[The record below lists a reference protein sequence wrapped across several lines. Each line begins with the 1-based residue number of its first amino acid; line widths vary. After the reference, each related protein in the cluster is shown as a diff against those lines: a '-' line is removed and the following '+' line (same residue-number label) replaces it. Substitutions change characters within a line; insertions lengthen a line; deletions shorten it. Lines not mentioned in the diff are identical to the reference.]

1 MKILFLV
8 GGSRA
13 GIDLFQSLLDGHP
26 QILQFPGIIHTNKNS
41 LKKLSSKNGEELYK
55 NFINDY
61 RHFFDSRLNKVERHY
76 MLGKN
81 KNEYYTVD
89 EEKFKYNFNKNFY
102 QISKSNNKNQLY
114 KNLIALHI
122 SYAETCNH
130 KIDLKKIMAI
140 NCHLVSSAAQ
150 LAKKLDN
157 IEFDII
163 HTIRNPLSSV
173 SSIITNWLQYDDG
186 KHFFAKSI
194 FGELDLI
201 VNGIKKLIKIN
212 KKIILIQLEMLHTKH
227 SQVINDFCKIYNLSY
242 NKCLEHSTYFNLDWW
257 GDVVSGKDLNGI
269 NKNFSIKFNEN
280 NFYERDIKFLEY
292 ILNDYMLFY
301 NYNFTRKI
309 SNISINFLPL
319 KCEILTWK
327 NSLKQKNIK
336 NILSI
341 PLFYFFRILFVNKF
355 SQKNLK
361 MPISLGAK

>member
-1 MKILFLV
+1 MKILYLV

-130 KIDLKKIMAI
+130 KID
-140 NCHLVSSAAQ
+140 
-150 LAKKLDN
+150 
-157 IEFDII
+157 
-163 HTIRNPLSSV
+163 
-173 SSIITNWLQYDDG
+173 
-186 KHFFAKSI
+186 
-194 FGELDLI
+194 
-201 VNGIKKLIKIN
+201 
-212 KKIILIQLEMLHTKH
+212 
-227 SQVINDFCKIYNLSY
+227 
-242 NKCLEHSTYFNLDWW
+242 
-257 GDVVSGKDLNGI
+257 
-269 NKNFSIKFNEN
+269 
-280 NFYERDIKFLEY
+280 
-292 ILNDYMLFY
+292 
-301 NYNFTRKI
+301 
-309 SNISINFLPL
+309 
-319 KCEILTWK
+319 
-327 NSLKQKNIK
+327 
-336 NILSI
+336 
-341 PLFYFFRILFVNKF
+341 
-355 SQKNLK
+355 
-361 MPISLGAK
+361 